1 MTNLLT
7 FLKVTAFLWETTI
20 FYILIYSTF
29 AALNLKIKKMSSKKI
44 LQLNSS
50 IMGEQ
55 SYSRKLGNAIVEK
68 IQEKYPNSTVEQL
81 DLVDSNIPHLTPDVL
96 GAMFTPA
103 EHQTDEV
110 KQNLALSDKLVKQL
124 FDADIIVIGAPLIN
138 RTIHSSLK
146 AWIDH
151 ITRRGITFGYSA
163 EGLPMGFVSGKK
175 VYVAMSSGGV
185 YTDEHGKANDF
196 QISCIHLSINLAA
209 LLIMFV
215 SNYIGANLI
224 LKLNVLEGDK

>member
-1 MTNLLT
+1 
-7 FLKVTAFLWETTI
+7 
-20 FYILIYSTF
+20 
-29 AALNLKIKKMSSKKI
+29 MSSKRI

-50 IMGEQ
+50 ILGEQ
-55 SYSRKLGNAIVEK
+55 SVSRKLGNAIVEK

-81 DLVDSNIPHLTPDVL
+81 DLVESKIPHLTPDVL

-103 EHQTDEV
+103 EHQTDEI
-110 KQNLALSDKLVKQL
+110 KQKLELSDKLVKQL

-151 ITRRGITFGYSA
+151 ITRRGITFGYTE
-163 EGLPMGFVSGKK
+163 EGFPIGFVKDKK

-185 YTDEHGKANDF
+185 YTDEQGKKNDF
-196 QISCIHLSINLAA
+196 VAPYLQSFLGFLGMTDLTVFRAEGLHVPVIQDTALGKGIDSIV
-209 LLIMFV
+209 I
-215 SNYIGANLI
+215 
-224 LKLNVLEGDK
+224 D